1 MVTPDITRFSSAVK
15 QNSQNT
21 LMVDMRKLSLADQTE
36 TTTSDD
42 GIMFGERQ
50 ENDAVSF
57 VKNKK
62 RSLIYHRDSDL
73 SEFEY
78 SKNNRNRS
86 DYLPNHD
93 ISDDENIDDV
103 HSDHVDHL
111 TSHRFD
117 HNRYN
122 QDMDVADY
130 SDGFRDCRSGKHQV
144 EADQLDFIDDVIVSN
159 NNIRDSIAD
168 NDGDLVSDDE
178 TSDDAQKVLEDE
190 NIYETEQVPKDKE
203 KNIDRSKINYESGQG
218 DFINDKEDLGSYRKP
233 STPERNEKTR
243 IKNETEES
251 DLNHRNIEEPQHN
264 LGVGPLPESSDLTTP
279 SQKHGSPD
287 QDSIQVKDIW
297 KALVDGGYDISREEV
312 SKYKVNSTKR
322 RIKSAPARRRS
333 PRNVRGDY
341 PMRARSAVNR
351 DDGCKKE
358 CLEDAE
364 TDAGQAQLNPKLGGF
379 MQARAASE
387 NRVGERGNVV
397 EFSGRSSCYNSRTT
411 EMFRQRFTFYSQS
424 T

>member
-1 MVTPDITRFSSAVK
+1 MVTPDITRFSSAIK

-21 LMVDMRKLSLADQTE
+21 LMVDMRKLSFADQTE

-62 RSLIYHRDSDL
+62 RALIYHRDSDL

-78 SKNNRNRS
+78 SKNNHNRS
-86 DYLPNHD
+86 DYSPNHD
-93 ISDDENIDDV
+93 ISDDENIDDDV

-130 SDGFRDCRSGKHQV
+130 SDGFRDCRSVKHQV
-144 EADQLDFIDDVIVSN
+144 EPDQLDFIGDVIVSN
-159 NNIRDSIAD
+159 NDTRDGIAD

-190 NIYETEQVPKDKE
+190 NIYETEQALKDKE
-203 KNIDRSKINYESGQG
+203 KNIDRSKINYDSSQG

-233 STPERNEKTR
+233 STPERNEKTG
-243 IKNETEES
+243 IKNETGES
-251 DLNHRNIEEPQHN
+251 DLNHGNIEEPRQN
-264 LGVGPLPESSDLTTP
+264 LGVGPLPDPSDLTTP
-279 SQKHGSPD
+279 SQKQGSPD

-322 RIKSAPARRRS
+322 RVKSAPARRRS
-333 PRNVRGDY
+333 PRSVRRDHA
-341 PMRARSAVNR
+341 MRARSAVNK

-364 TDAGQAQLNPKLGGF
+364 TDAGQAQLNPKVGGF

-387 NRVGERGNVV
+387 NRVGERGKCSWV
-397 EFSGRSSCYNSRTT
+397 
-411 EMFRQRFTFYSQS
+411 
-424 T
+424 